1 MIDIHC
7 HILWDIDDGP
17 ADFAGSLAMA
27 RLAAAD
33 GIHQIV
39 ATPHVSEDF
48 PPPEMI
54 AEKVASLNQAL
65 REAGI
70 ELEILCGGDNL
81 HNLGAEKLARY
92 TINGTCYVLVE
103 YPHTHLPAN
112 AGDCIFE
119 ALSSGLI
126 PIITH
131 PERNPSV
138 VQDPHLLFD
147 LVERGALVQLTAESL
162 TGGFGAASKAC
173 ARYLLKKNKVHFLA
187 SDGHSAEWRPP
198 TLSAGVKAASKLVG
212 KDAAETL
219 VFGNPLQ
226 VVKGESL
233 DR

>member
-7 HILWDIDDGP
+7 HILCDIDDGP
-17 ADFAGSLAMA
+17 ADLAGSLAMA

-33 GIHQIV
+33 GTRQLV
-39 ATPHVSEDF
+39 ATPHVSDDF
-48 PPPEMI
+48 PPPELI
-54 AEKVASLNQAL
+54 AEKVAALNKAI
-65 REAGI
+65 READI
-70 ELEILCGGDNL
+70 DLEILCGGDNL

-92 TINGTCYVLVE
+92 SINGACYVLVE

-119 ALSSGLI
+119 ALNAGLI

-138 VQDPHLLFD
+138 VQNPHLLFD

-162 TGGFGAASKAC
+162 TGGFGAAAKAY
-173 ARYLLKKNKVHFLA
+173 ARYLLKKKMAHFLA

-198 TLSAGVKAASKLVG
+198 VLSAGVKAAAKIVG
-212 KDAAETL
+212 KDEARKL
-219 VFGNPLQ
+219 VFDNPSKVIDGLAI
-226 VVKGESL
+226 G
-233 DR
+233 